1 MGCDRWVLAPCKDAG
16 EDETL
21 SVRSRLAATLTKG
34 RRAAAGE
41 LYNAGRALEK
51 GGAWAEAAAAYQKA
65 VDADPRHAEWY
76 FRLGHAW
83 EKAGSAFGAVTAYQQ
98 ALARNPD
105 QPQWHFRLGKVFLA
119 MRDYRSAA
127 YCFRQADKRSA
138 LAGGTGKMPSHGLSL
153 ERRIELSLPAKPP
166 YAYCMFRAAQ
176 LASRLGIGQ
185 MSALELGVAGGNGL
199 VAMESHAA
207 EVEKLTGVAVSVYG
221 LDTGEGL
228 FEPVDVRDMPY
239 YFAPGHYRMD
249 VDKLRSRLTRA
260 ELVLGDARETFAEFV
275 AAGNPPIG
283 VIAFDMDYYSS
294 TAGVLDVVGREEH
307 AKAFLPRV
315 YTYFDNI
322 TGFKGQDYNEFTG
335 ELLAIAEFNGQHSS
349 TKFSLDRH
357 FMARPIQPPW
367 SVQIYTLHRF
377 DHPDYSTYVGH
388 TSAQSLRL
396 RD

>member
-1 MGCDRWVLAPCKDAG
+1 M
-16 EDETL
+16 T
-21 SVRSRLAATLTKG
+21 VRSRLALALAKG
-34 RRAAAGE
+34 RRAAAVE
-41 LYNAGRALEK
+41 HYNAGRALEK
-51 GGAWAEAAAAYQKA
+51 DRSWVEAAAAYQKA
-65 VDADPRHAEWY
+65 VDTDPRHAEWY

-83 EKAGSAFGAVTAYQQ
+83 EKAGSAAGAVTGYQQ
-98 ALARNPD
+98 ALARNPN

-119 MRDYRSAA
+119 MRNYQSAA

-138 LAGGTGKMPSHGLSL
+138 LAGGVGKLPSHRLSF

-166 YAYCMFRAAQ
+166 YAYCMLRAAQ
-176 LASRLGIGQ
+176 LASRLGIDH

-207 EVEKLTGVAVSVYG
+207 EVQELTGVAVNVYG

-228 FEPVDVRDMPY
+228 FEPSDIRDMPY

-249 VDKLRSRLTRA
+249 VEKLRDRLTRA
-260 ELVLGDARETFAEFV
+260 ELLLGDARVTFGDFV
-275 AAGNPPIG
+275 TAGNPPIG

-294 TAGVLDVVGREEH
+294 TAGVLNVVGRDEH

-315 YTYFDNI
+315 YTYFDNVA
-322 TGFKGQDYNEFTG
+322 GFKGQDYNEFTG
-335 ELLAIAEFNGQHSS
+335 ELLAIEEFNAQHSS
-349 TKFSLDRH
+349 IKFSIDRH
-357 FMARPIQPPW
+357 FIAKPVRPPW
-367 SVQIYTLHRF
+367 SEQVYTLHRF

>member
-1 MGCDRWVLAPCKDAG
+1 M
-16 EDETL
+16 

-34 RRAAAGE
+34 RRAAAAE
-41 LYNAGRALEK
+41 HYKAGRVLEK
-51 GGAWAEAAAAYQKA
+51 DGAWVEAAAAYQKA

-76 FRLGHAW
+76 FRLGRAW
-83 EKAGSAFGAVTAYQQ
+83 EKAGSAFGAVSAYQQ
-98 ALARNPD
+98 AIARDPD

-119 MRDYRSAA
+119 IRDYRSAA
-127 YCFRQADKRSA
+127 YCFQQADKRFARS
-138 LAGGTGKMPSHGLSL
+138 GGTNKTPSHRLSF
-153 ERRIELSLPAKPP
+153 EQRIELSLPAKPA

-176 LASRLGIGQ
+176 LASRLGIGRI
-185 MSALELGVAGGNGL
+185 SALELGVAGGNGL

-207 EVEKLTGVAVSVYG
+207 DVEELTGVAVSVFG

-228 FEPVDVRDMPY
+228 YKPADVRDMPY
-239 YFAPGHYRMD
+239 YFAPGHYQMD
-249 VDKLRSRLTRA
+249 VEKLHSRLTRA
-260 ELVLGDARETFAEFV
+260 ELILGDARETFAEFV

-294 TAGVLDVVGREEH
+294 TVGVLDIVGHEEH

-315 YTYFDNI
+315 YTYFDNV

-335 ELLAIAEFNGQHSS
+335 ELLAIAEFNEHHSS
-349 TKFSLDRH
+349 TKLSLDRH

-367 SVQIYTLHRF
+367 SAQIYTLHRF
-377 DHPDYSTYVGH
+377 NHPDYSTYVGH
-388 TSAQSLRL
+388 TSARSLQL